1 MRRQRTTLQDIADR
15 VGVTKMTVSR
25 YLNNPNNV
33 AKNTQKKI
41 AEVIDELGF
50 IPNRVPAMLSKAS
63 SKAIGVLI
71 SSFSNMVFAD
81 LINGIKSVAKKSGY
95 SVLIMH
101 TGYSAES
108 EEEQINA
115 LLSYQVDA
123 IILTEEIHSEI
134 SVKRLKLAKIP
145 IVEVMGY
152 VENPIN
158 MTVGV
163 DTFNTAYAVTRGLIE
178 AGRKNIAYFGVRLDY
193 RTLQRQRGY
202 EKAMHESGL
211 KGLSL
216 EIQEHSN
223 FSLGSSLMMKTYEK
237 NPNLDAVFC
246 TNDDVAVGALFACL
260 KLKLSIP
267 KDISIVGYNG
277 LNIGTVTEPKLCSI
291 STPRFNMGALAT
303 RMIIEKLTAKFTG
316 MQHIKVPVQ
325 ITEGNSLTKH
335 EYNCIK
341 ECLEKYAS

>member
-1 MRRQRTTLQDIADR
+1 
-15 VGVTKMTVSR
+15 
-25 YLNNPNNV
+25 
-33 AKNTQKKI
+33 
-41 AEVIDELGF
+41 
-50 IPNRVPAMLSKAS
+50 
-63 SKAIGVLI
+63 
-71 SSFSNMVFAD
+71 
-81 LINGIKSVAKKSGY
+81 
-95 SVLIMH
+95 
-101 TGYSAES
+101 
-108 EEEQINA
+108 
-115 LLSYQVDA
+115 
-123 IILTEEIHSEI
+123 
-134 SVKRLKLAKIP
+134 
-145 IVEVMGY
+145 
-152 VENPIN
+152 
-158 MTVGV
+158 
-163 DTFNTAYAVTRGLIE
+163 
-178 AGRKNIAYFGVRLDY
+178 
-193 RTLQRQRGY
+193 
-202 EKAMHESGL
+202 
-211 KGLSL
+211 
-216 EIQEHSN
+216 
-223 FSLGSSLMMKTYEK
+223 MMKTYEK